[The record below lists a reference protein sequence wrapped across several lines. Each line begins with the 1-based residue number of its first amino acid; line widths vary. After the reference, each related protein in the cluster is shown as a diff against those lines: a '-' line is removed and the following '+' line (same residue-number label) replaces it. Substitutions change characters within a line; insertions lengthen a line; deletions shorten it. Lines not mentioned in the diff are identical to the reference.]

1 MGVCGFALAKSHA
14 RRVGEAVVEV
24 GLAEVGVVRQA
35 MTRTGQAVEMDHHTL
50 KVILGQAV
58 EAEHAAEMLAAFHPP
73 QAPHQPAIA
82 VQPAEEQAAEM
93 SAATQPVQALHQPVL
108 HQAVLH
114 QQRPVLHQPSCASSG
129 LRMAWPS
136 KPTLYWGL

>member
-1 MGVCGFALAKSHA
+1 MGRLLVKSHA

-24 GLAEVGVVRQA
+24 GLAEVGVAVGVVRQA
-35 MTRTGQAVEMDHHTL
+35 MTTTGQAVEVDHQTL
-50 KVILGQAV
+50 KVVMGQAV
-58 EAEHAAEMLAAFHPP
+58 EAEHATEMLAAVHPP

-82 VQPAEEQAAEM
+82 VQPAEEQATET
-93 SAATQPVQALHQPVL
+93 SAATQPVQAFYQPVL
-108 HQAVLH
+108 REPVLH

-136 KPTLYWGL
+136 KPTL